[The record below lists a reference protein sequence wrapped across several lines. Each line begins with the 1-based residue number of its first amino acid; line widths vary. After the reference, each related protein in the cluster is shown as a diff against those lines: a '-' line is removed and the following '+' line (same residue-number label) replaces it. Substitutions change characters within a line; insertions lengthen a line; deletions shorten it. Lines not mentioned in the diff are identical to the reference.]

1 MKTKKLYLIVV
12 FVLFYI
18 QALPNTNIY
27 TFSTGTWTLLILFS
41 VILIVT
47 IAYLFIHAYLEYY
60 LRDKEI
66 TKYMDQEGNEIS
78 KEETAENES
87 KNKKVSEEL
96 INLFML
102 KRKGVISEQEYHQL
116 KSRLFKKRTV

>member
-1 MKTKKLYLIVV
+1 MNTKKLYLIVV

-18 QALPNTNIY
+18 QAFPNANIY
-27 TFSTGTWTLLILFS
+27 TFSTGTWTLLILFA

-47 IAYLFIHAYLEYY
+47 IAYLFIHAYIEYY

-66 TKYMDQEGNEIS
+66 SKHLDPKGNAIS
-78 KEETAENES
+78 NEETAENEP
-87 KNKKVSEEL
+87 KNNKVSEEL